1 MFNHNSKSRETL
13 DSINHRPC
21 PLRLFE
27 PSPTAVAPLSTT
39 KPGNGE
45 HSRHS
50 KKGNGEHRDVSS
62 LSLSPPILNFHFAES
77 LLPVLLT
84 LICLLLII

>member
-13 DSINHRPC
+13 DSISHRPC

-27 PSPTAVAPLSTT
+27 PSPTAIVPPSAT
-39 KPGNGE
+39 KPGND
-45 HSRHS
+45 
-50 KKGNGEHRDVSS
+50 EHRDVSS
-62 LSLSPPILNFHFAES
+62 LSLSPPIFNFCFTES

-84 LICLLLII
+84 LICSLLII